1 MAEDRLRQ
9 GDHNGF
15 EIEELDPKI
24 YKNLLFSII
33 KDEVR

>member
-15 EIEELDPKI
+15 EIEELDPKT
-24 YKNLLFSII
+24 YKKPAVFNH
-33 KDEVR
+33 KG